1 MEKYTV
7 AYKYTP
13 QEVEELLQYCL
24 DDKGIKLVNK
34 GHFYYAESDTNFLD
48 GSEIDERMAQIL
60 NVKECEP
67 YATKENIWGKITE
80 SVIVLVK

>member
-1 MEKYTV
+1 MEKYII

-13 QEVEELLQYCL
+13 EEVEELLQNCL
-24 DDKGIKLVNK
+24 DDKGIKLLNK

-60 NVKECEP
+60 NVKECEH
-67 YATKENIWGKITE
+67 YATKEVVCGKIIE